1 MLILLYFSLKEIIV
15 KRLVILSALT
25 GILAVSGCS
34 NVESMMDTDKAP
46 MPSAAVS
53 HTVPVTSMNGVLVDL
68 TNTMTLYTFDKD
80 SVNKSNCMGDCLKAW
95 PALVAPSTA
104 KASGQY
110 TAIQRDDGSYQWA
123 VNGKPLY
130 FYVQDMKAGDMNG
143 DKKGGVWHVVPTQ

>member
-1 MLILLYFSLKEIIV
+1 M

-34 NVESMMDTDKAP
+34 NVESMMDMDKAP

-80 SVNKSNCMGDCLKAW
+80 SVNK
-95 PALVAPSTA
+95 
-104 KASGQY
+104 
-110 TAIQRDDGSYQWA
+110 
-123 VNGKPLY
+123 
-130 FYVQDMKAGDMNG
+130 
-143 DKKGGVWHVVPTQ
+143 